1 MNFDIIVLI
10 YGLVATIFMLTGLAF
25 GFYGWVCNEAKQGML
40 GIALLIIGAFSLWG
54 QDYFYNHPNTY
65 YLEATQI
72 TCDIESNITVF
83 STPNGNYI
91 VNSVHTEDVP
101 YVLTMDNMR
110 TTNTDDDTVLV
121 VWKCDEGGIG

>member
-1 MNFDIIVLI
+1 MNFDIIMLI
-10 YGLVATIFMLTGLAF
+10 CGIVALVSIGTGVGF
-25 GFYGWVCNEAKQGML
+25 GFYGWVCDKAKQGML
-40 GIALLIIGAFSLWG
+40 GVVLFIIGVFVLGG
-54 QDYFYNHPNTY
+54 QDYFYNHPSTY

-91 VNSVHTEDVP
+91 ANSIHTEDVP

-121 VWKCDEGGIG
+121 VWKCDEGGVG